1 MSRLNQLEEM
11 QRSVEHFYLGQ
22 NHVRTYKFR
31 NENNESGA
39 GFQKRSR
46 EAIEMVQPRVMRG
59 DEEHILREVLPELT
73 DLEFQSEC
81 SSTIS

>member
-1 MSRLNQLEEM
+1 MEEM

-22 NHVRTYKFR
+22 NHVRKYKIR

>member
-22 NHVRTYKFR
+22 NHVRKYKIS

-39 GFQKRSR
+39 GFQNDHKRRLKWYS
-46 EAIEMVQPRVMRG
+46 RVMRG
-59 DEEHILREVLPELT
+59 DEEHLLREVLPELAY
-73 DLEFQSEC
+73 LEFQSDGY
-81 SSTIS
+81 TIP